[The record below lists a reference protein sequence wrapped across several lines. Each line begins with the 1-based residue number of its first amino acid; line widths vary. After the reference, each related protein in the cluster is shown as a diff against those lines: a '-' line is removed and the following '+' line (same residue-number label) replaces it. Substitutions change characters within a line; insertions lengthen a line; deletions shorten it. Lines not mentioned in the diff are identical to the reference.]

1 MKPTLALP
9 IIGVL
14 TALFLQA
21 AISGGTGLGVLA
33 LIATLSMFF
42 AIYILFRRAYA
53 FLAPERERLSTAIAR
68 SATHG
73 PISSGLV
80 PIAAFVGLALLLVFA
95 NTGIRP

>member
-14 TALFLQA
+14 TALLLQA
-21 AISGGTGLGVLA
+21 GISGGVGLGALA

-42 AIYILFRRAYA
+42 AIYTLYRRASA
-53 FLAPERERLSTAIAR
+53 FFAPERERLVSAIAR

-73 PISSGLV
+73 PMASGLV
-80 PIAAFVGLALLLVFA
+80 PIASFVGLMLLLVFA